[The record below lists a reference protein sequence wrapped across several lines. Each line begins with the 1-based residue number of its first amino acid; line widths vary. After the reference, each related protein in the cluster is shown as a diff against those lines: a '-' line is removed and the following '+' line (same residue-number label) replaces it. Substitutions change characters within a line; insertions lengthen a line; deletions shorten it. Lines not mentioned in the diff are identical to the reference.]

1 MHTAR
6 SLLCL
11 FPLSLALLL
20 GACSDGTVKP
30 PQVDNNADPTGSD
43 SDPLENT
50 GTPAGSDSDPAG
62 PVTSDDNPVTSDDD
76 NDSDYA
82 VRAVP
87 CTEDIAT
94 EVCRD
99 VGSCAEGYCC
109 DAPCTGSCEV
119 CNAARTARATPTTSP
134 PTTTL
139 FVRPPKMTA
148 NCRACA
154 MAWVAARA
162 RGITPTARPAA
173 TR

>member
-30 PQVDNNADPTGSD
+30 PQVDNNAAPTGSD
-43 SDPLENT
+43 SDPLEDT

-76 NDSDYA
+76 SDSDDA
-82 VRAVP
+82 VGAVP
-87 CTEDIAT
+87 CTEDNAA
-94 EVCRD
+94 EVGGD
-99 VGSCAEGYCC
+99 DGSCADGYCC

-119 CNAARTARATPTTSP
+119 CNAAGSEGVCSP
-134 PTTTL
+134 APAET
-139 FVRPPKMTA
+139 V
-148 NCRACA
+148 CREAAGACD
-154 MAWVAARA
+154 VAEVCDGASR
-162 RGITPTARPAA
+162 
-173 TR
+173 